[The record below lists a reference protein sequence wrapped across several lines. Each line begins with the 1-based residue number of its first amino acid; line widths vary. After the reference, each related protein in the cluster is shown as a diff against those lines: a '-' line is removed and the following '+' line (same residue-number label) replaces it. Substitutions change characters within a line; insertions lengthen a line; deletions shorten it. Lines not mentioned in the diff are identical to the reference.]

1 MAKHT
6 RFVKVKLTRNFIST
20 LKKYHHPHLQ
30 FIPLSAFTLPNRLSL
45 YSWLQP
51 RILEAKQKA
60 TFLEAVK

>member
-20 LKKYHHPHLQ
+20 LKKYHPHLQ